1 MLLFRQPVSS
11 VQLPKNKQTV
21 WDVTVCLWQC
31 FIYLFFASDLDASLI
46 PIKMRAVWTDFSHHY
61 LLGDLLVLVN
71 GVDWGQFGFLIAEQL
86 PHSLLIAIVGSSQ
99 YITHRPPKCLIKM
112 LRGISWNARRR
123 NRCSVFFIYFLFLV
137 ICVFIIGK
145 VIVIIVNVSKRNG
158 ERSDSSND
166 FLKVEWGVIFE

>member
-1 MLLFRQPVSS
+1 MRRCCVF
-11 VQLPKNKQTV
+11 
-21 WDVTVCLWQC
+21 VTVFF
-31 FIYLFFASDLDASLI
+31 FIFTSDLDASLI

-61 LLGDLLVLVN
+61 LLRDLLVLVN

-112 LRGISWNARRR
+112 LRGISWNARRK
-123 NRCSVFFIYFLFLV
+123 NRCSVVFIIIYLFFLV

-166 FLKVEWGVIFE
+166 FLKVERGVIFG